1 MCVSLTAV
9 PCYRTPL
16 HIACACGH
24 MEVVQ
29 FLLECKAKLNL
40 CDNQNRS
47 ALMKVILAAHTD
59 TLQQRYSVRVQDH

>member
-1 MCVSLTAV
+1 MPITVLCRCRS
-9 PCYRTPL
+9 PL

-24 MEVVQ
+24 VEVVQ

-47 ALMKVILAAHTD
+47 ALMKVILDDQIAAE
-59 TLQQRYSVRVQDH
+59 RFCI